1 MKQIRENDRRENEPR
16 EFNTT
21 KRDLPYENWEKLYG
35 TNVNRLEMYLIHM
48 SITKML
54 IQMVI
59 FIIASFYS
67 FPIIFGCL
75 RFTNF
80 VFFS

>member
-1 MKQIRENDRRENEPR
+1 MRENDRTENKPR

-21 KRDLPYENWEKLYG
+21 KRDLLYENWEKLYG
-35 TNVNRLEMYLIHM
+35 NNVNRLEMYLIHM

-59 FIIASFYS
+59 FIINSVVLVLHYF
-67 FPIIFGCL
+67 IL
-75 RFTNF
+75 LQ
-80 VFFS
+80 